1 MNRSKEEKLADV
13 MLGEAVLKLLHDGGA
28 VSRAS
33 LTEKLTDMAAREA
46 APARQQACLHA
57 INDVSR
63 SSGRTG
69 PAAANDGATMS
80 QFLAADGPA
89 GDRKKH

>member
-1 MNRSKEEKLADV
+1 MNRSKEQKLADV
-13 MLGEAVLKLLHDGGA
+13 MLGEAVLKLLHDGGPLN
-28 VSRAS
+28 RAS
-33 LTEKLTDMAAREA
+33 FTEKLTDMAAREVE
-46 APARQQACLHA
+46 PARQQACLHA

-63 SSGRTG
+63 SRDRTG
-69 PAAANDGATMS
+69 PGAANGGATMS